1 MIDRQAKLAVV
12 DLGTNTFHLL
22 IARELE
28 YGGFEEVLRESV
40 YVHLA
45 EEGIENIGD
54 KPFARALDAV
64 MRFRMLLDQ
73 EGVTE
78 CRATATAAMRTAS
91 NGIALQNAIKDQ
103 SGIMPEIISGDE
115 EARLIAKGVL
125 QAVPVRDTRF
135 LIMDIGGG
143 SVEFILGS
151 GNSIDFKKS
160 YPIGVA
166 VLKNRWKHS
175 YPIQEEEKQAM
186 MAFIASETEGLPQ
199 AIGSFRPEV
208 LIGASGT
215 FDVLAEYIPSARM
228 NEHCA
233 KLDADKVT
241 RAFQEIYDADWET
254 LKSIHWV
261 PEERRKL
268 ITSAFCLIEHVLGLH
283 PFQTIYTSA
292 YAIKEGFLA
301 EMIEKRRGTP

>member
-1 MIDRQAKLAVV
+1 MSDIPDKLAVV

-22 IARELE
+22 IARVLPD
-28 YGGFEEVLRESV
+28 GGFEEVLRESV

-45 EEGIENIGD
+45 EEGIDTIGD
-54 KPFARALDAV
+54 MPFARALEAV
-64 MRFRMLLDQ
+64 KRFRMLLDR
-73 EGVTE
+73 EGVDE

-91 NGIALQNAIKDQ
+91 NGVALQNAIKQQ

-125 QAVPVRDTRF
+125 QAVPVGDARF

-143 SVEFILGS
+143 SVEFILGT
-151 GNSIDFKKS
+151 GNTIVFKKS

-175 YPIQEEEKQAM
+175 YPILEEEKQAM
-186 MAFIASETEGLPQ
+186 MAFIASVTKDLPG
-199 AIGSFRPEV
+199 AIDSFRPEV

-215 FDVLAEYIPSARM
+215 FDVLAEYIPSAHL
-228 NEHCA
+228 NEHCS
-233 KLDADKVT
+233 KLDTDKVT
-241 RAFQEIYDADWET
+241 HAFQEIYDADWET

-268 ITSAFCLIEHVLGLH
+268 ITSAFCLIEYILQVYH
-283 PFQTIYTSA
+283 FQAIYTSN

-301 EMIEKRRGTP
+301 EMIEKRANIL